1 MRNPNDVFTNP
12 RYIAPTQSE
21 LQALLLQSSILSPQ
35 AKKLAE
41 EKIELQSKLDAMTTA
56 FELLAGQYN
65 EAVHLLDVS
74 TTALEELTAAIV
86 EGIQ

>member
-21 LQALLLQSSILSPQ
+21 LQALLSQSDALSTRANQLLQS
-35 AKKLAE
+35 E
-41 EKIELQSKLDAMTTA
+41 LDAMTAA
-56 FELLAGQYN
+56 FELLAEQYN